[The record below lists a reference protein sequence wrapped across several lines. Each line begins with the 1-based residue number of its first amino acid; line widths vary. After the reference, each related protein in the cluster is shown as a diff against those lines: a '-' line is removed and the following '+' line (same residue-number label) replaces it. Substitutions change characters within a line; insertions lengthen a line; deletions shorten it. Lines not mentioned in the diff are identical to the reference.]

1 MKRWFAGLIFLVAS
15 HVWADDPCAAI
26 GIAGTYNRA
35 GSCDSRSMIYPFEIT
50 TIPVPDRELL
60 ARLINNQV
68 GLRADLKIATDKL
81 TAAVDALAKVSM
93 VLVENNDKWQKAT
106 LNQTINAINAMP
118 TKLAEEK
125 ALQTV
130 LLAIIKEQLLKDSG
144 FLDAVKKSP

>member
-26 GIAGTYNRA
+26 GIAGTYNQA
-35 GSCDSRSMIYPFEIT
+35 GFCDWQSVNYPFQIT
-50 TIPVPDRELL
+50 STPVPDRELL

-81 TAAVDALAKVSM
+81 TVAVDALAKVSL

-106 LNQTINAINAMP
+106 LSQTINAINAMP

-125 ALQTV
+125 SLQTV
-130 LLAIIKEQLLKDSG
+130 LLAIIKEQLLKDGG